1 MAVPELAPLFDQGD
15 YLSPGKNFP
24 PSGVQHLV
32 KKVADNVGFVDKL
45 RDYYGE
51 QNVYGIAYGILPP
64 YNNGDPRPFQV
75 SPEING
81 HPWTTADASSI
92 AVGIQ
97 QGANSG
103 ESWQSLA
110 TSPAFPSAHSSTGNT
125 VALTYAILAPEY
137 YQELLQ
143 AGVDFGLSRNI
154 FGAHYPLDVIGGRLI
169 ATYNVAQM
177 LNGKLDYKHPI
188 TSRDIAEASESLQGY
203 LGSGGESQY
212 AAACA
217 ASVAGCIAA
226 GAIPTAAEF
235 AERRDQYRFLLT
247 YDLPSI
253 GPTDRDP
260 VVPDGAEVLLATRF
274 PYLSKDQRRE
284 ILHTTE
290 LPSGVP
296 LDNGS
301 GWARLNLFEAADG
314 YGAFRD
320 DVTVTMDAAK
330 GGFNAF
336 DVWGNDIAGPGG
348 LSKDGTGTLILAGN
362 ETYAGGTTVT
372 GGTLGLSGTM
382 AGDVLV
388 LPRGSFIDGGVVGG
402 TITNAG
408 TLGGKGRAGALT
420 MLSDG
425 VFQTLL
431 GAPGQSDPLTIDG
444 QALLAGHVEAL
455 PGAGFLPVIGSSYT
469 ILTAGSITANFL
481 PDTSLGEGFGNL
493 DAAFPFLGPALSYS
507 PTAVTLA
514 IERSDV
520 PFAAAGITANEAAA
534 GAGADGLALASP
546 VAAALLALNRVTAP
560 AAFDALS
567 GEGYASIQSL
577 LQQQS
582 SYLRDAT
589 NGRLRQAF
597 ADAGLPAD
605 AAASQLSTA
614 PLPGGD
620 PASGFRPTVW
630 AEGFGGWDHFSGN
643 TNAGALDSSGG
654 GFLMGI
660 DNPLGRALRIGLAG
674 GYGNSSFDVASRSTS
689 GSVNSY
695 DIAIYGGGQWGDL
708 GLRLGAGY
716 GWNDI
721 SANRSV
727 AFPGFANQPSSSYN
741 AGTAQVYGELGYALH
756 LGGTILEPLADLA
769 YVNLATDGFGETG
782 GAAALTANSASF
794 DTTYSVLGGR
804 ISHEF
809 DLGDG
814 AVLTASGRLGWQHA
828 FGDVTPATSL
838 SFTGTFTP
846 FSVAGVP
853 INQNAALVEVGI
865 GYSPLPSVTLGI
877 YYAGQLA
884 PNAQEN
890 SLNGTVGFKF

>member
-1 MAVPELAPLFDQGD
+1 MLRPSPSESSKAPI
-15 YLSPGKNFP
+15 P
-24 PSGVQHLV
+24 V
-32 KKVADNVGFVDKL
+32 K
-45 RDYYGE
+45 
-51 QNVYGIAYGILPP
+51 
-64 YNNGDPRPFQV
+64 
-75 SPEING
+75 
-81 HPWTTADASSI
+81 
-92 AVGIQ
+92 
-97 QGANSG
+97 
-103 ESWQSLA
+103 SWQSLA

-188 TSRDIAEASESLQGY
+188 TSHDIVEASESLQGY
-203 LGSGGESQY
+203 LGSGGEFQY

-226 GAIPTAAEF
+226 GAIPTPAEF

-247 YDLPSI
+247 YDLPSV
-253 GPTDRDP
+253 GPTDLDP

-348 LSKDGTGTLILAGN
+348 LTKDGTGTLILAGN

-408 TLGGKGRAGALT
+408 TLGGNGRAGALT

-431 GAPGQSDPLTIDG
+431 GAPGQSDPIDRRRPG
-444 QALLAGHVEAL
+444 PARRPCRGPAGRRL
-455 PGAGFLPVIGSSYT
+455 P
-469 ILTAGSITANFL
+469 AGSRQQLYDPDRRGGIIGTSELDTA
-481 PDTSLGEGFGNL
+481 TSGVFGSL
-493 DAAFPFLGPALSYS
+493 DATFPFLAPGLTYS

-520 PFAAAGITANEAAA
+520 PFAAAGITPNEVAA
-534 GAGADGLALASP
+534 GIGADALALTSP
-546 VAAALLALNRVTAP
+546 VTTAPCRPRPSQRGGGPHFAVGPVLCLHPVAP
-560 AAFDALS
+560 AAAILIPARCHQRPAAPSLRRRGGAHRPHGLQAQRRGDAFVRSRRRPQPDGL
-567 GEGYASIQSL
+567 G
-577 LQQQS
+577 
-582 SYLRDAT
+582 R
-589 NGRLRQAF
+589 RLR
-597 ADAGLPAD
+597 
-605 AAASQLSTA
+605 
-614 PLPGGD
+614 
-620 PASGFRPTVW
+620 
-630 AEGFGGWDHFSGN
+630 
-643 TNAGALDSSGG
+643 
-654 GFLMGI
+654 
-660 DNPLGRALRIGLAG
+660 
-674 GYGNSSFDVASRSTS
+674 
-689 GSVNSY
+689 
-695 DIAIYGGGQWGDL
+695 
-708 GLRLGAGY
+708 RLG
-716 GWNDI
+716 
-721 SANRSV
+721 SLQRQFQCRS
-727 AFPGFANQPSSSYN
+727 P
-741 AGTAQVYGELGYALH
+741 
-756 LGGTILEPLADLA
+756 
-769 YVNLATDGFGETG
+769 
-782 GAAALTANSASF
+782 
-794 DTTYSVLGGR
+794 R
-804 ISHEF
+804 
-809 DLGDG
+809 
-814 AVLTASGRLGWQHA
+814 RLQR
-828 FGDVTPATSL
+828 
-838 SFTGTFTP
+838 
-846 FSVAGVP
+846 GVP
-853 INQNAALVEVGI
+853 DRH
-865 GYSPLPSVTLGI
+865 
-877 YYAGQLA
+877 
-884 PNAQEN
+884 
-890 SLNGTVGFKF
+890 